1 MGFETERITIKGRIV
16 VKEDEARTLG
26 LSIEGDVA
34 GIRSLL
40 PAFISKTD
48 LPDLKAEQ
56 AAIQAVELAA
66 KHTEYVGLL
75 AEITAMKKA
84 LGA

>member
-1 MGFETERITIKGRIV
+1 MGLETEMLTIKGRIA
-16 VKEDEARTLG
+16 VKEDEAKTLA
-26 LSIEGDVA
+26 LSIEGDVEA
-34 GIRSLL
+34 VRSML
-40 PAFISKTD
+40 PPFAPIVE
-48 LPDLKAEQ
+48 LKAEM